1 MLSRYVIF
9 SWHARNIAGV
19 FHSLEI
25 YEDEGSEHYGWRTD
39 VGEGS
44 QRKPSEPYLLLYF
57 NITMV

>member
-1 MLSRYVIF
+1 MYT
-9 SWHARNIAGV
+9 HNIVGV

-25 YEDEGSEHYGWRTD
+25 YEGEGSEHYGWRTD

-44 QRKPSEPYLLLYF
+44 QRRPSEPYLLLYF